1 MRIKTSRKIFF
12 YFFLII
18 FLTTFNNR
26 YFSEIK
32 FKDID
37 KIRITG
43 LEESEKQDLLEK
55 LKFIES
61 QNIFF

>member
-1 MRIKTSRKIFF
+1 MQLITSKKILF

-18 FLTTFNNR
+18 FLTTFNNK

-32 FKDID
+32 FKAID
-37 KIRITG
+37 EIKIIG
-43 LEESEKQDLLEK
+43 LEESEKQNLLEK

-61 QNIFF
+61 RNIFF